1 MRPKLATA
9 MLLLFCF
16 NLMAQQGG
24 FLFEDVTISVGIG
37 NSGKTNSVAFTDIND
52 DGHPDILT
60 VENSG
65 NKLYLN
71 NGNSGFSIQP
81 SLTSLPNSE
90 VMYLGILGDYD
101 QDGDLDLFVG
111 GEKSAGSS
119 TGQRPCFLFKNNG
132 NGSFDDVSV
141 TSKIAVI
148 SARVFSATWFDFDN
162 DGFLDLFLGTVQEP
176 SNYFLKN
183 QGNGTFSNLTT
194 NVGVNGLF
202 SDTRGIAAGD
212 YDLDGDMD
220 IVIPNTGPTR
230 NYFFRNN
237 GSNFTEIAKGL
248 GVAMESDFSHSAE
261 FADYDNDGDLDLLVG
276 NNDQVGPLRLFRN
289 DSNSF
294 IEVTALSGLDPTAPY
309 FRGSAF
315 ADFDNDG
322 LLDLVF
328 VPRATNKRIS
338 IYRNQGNG
346 KFVDATISAGID
358 SLLHANT
365 LAVADY
371 DNDGRLDI
379 YFGTYEVEPRDRLY
393 RNTSTARNWLNIKLV
408 GVKSNTFGVGAWI
421 ELIAQ
426 GKKQYRQINAGY
438 GYRTQNDFVQH
449 FGLGNATLVDSIRI
463 VWPSGKVQILTSLTT
478 NQLYTVIEQDGNS
491 SPPAVPQNLSATAS
505 NQQITLNWQANNE
518 ADFLRYRIYGG
529 TSPNPTS
536 KIDSVNG
543 AANTTKIIT
552 GLTNGTRYY
561 FRITAVDNSLNES
574 GFSNEVNVTPSAAD
588 LPPAAPQNLSAT
600 AGNQQITLTWQANN
614 EADFLRYRIYGGTSP
629 NPTTKI
635 DSVGGVANTTKIITG
650 LTNGTTYY
658 FRITA
663 VDNNLNQSGF
673 SNEVNATP
681 SAADLPPAAP
691 QNLTAT
697 VGDQQITLN
706 WQANSEVDFLR
717 YRIYGGTTP
726 NPTTKIDSVNGVA
739 NTTKTTTGLTNGT
752 TYYFR
757 ITAVDNSLNES
768 GFSNE
773 VNATPTATDLPPAAP
788 QNLQATPGPAHG
800 QITLTWEANVEMDL
814 LRYRIY
820 GGRATAPSALLD
832 SVAANA
838 NTSLTFS
845 DLTIGTT
852 YAYFL
857 TAVDASGQASAAS
870 NSASAAPLR
879 DTEAPFIDM
888 PSYSIFVD
896 LNTDAPVRVNI
907 TDLSQIT
914 TVHIFYRQ
922 ITTVHIFYRSGGE
935 ASFLNKQMIL
945 QTDGSYFRN
954 IPSIV
959 MTTRGAEFYLT
970 ARDVHGNLATSKR
983 YLLRVNCP
991 EGIINPAMQ
1000 PAGTQTGNFRIFS
1013 VPLDL
1018 DDKSPQAFVA
1028 ANPLLEPPDA
1038 TKYRWYAC
1046 DRSTGAL
1053 QEYPD
1058 FSNITLTPDMGFPL
1072 LANLKNFRL
1081 KTGSGKT
1088 MSISD
1093 VHHVPLPAGWSL
1105 IGNPFNFA
1113 IPYDSLRVSE
1123 GATFELWSFNG
1134 DWQLN
1139 RAGLEPWQGYAIH
1152 LNRAATL
1159 FISPGVAGLSD
1170 GVAAHAV
1177 ANNEG
1182 ENWLIQ
1188 IIASNGRSESRFNFA
1203 GQHAA
1208 AANEVDAWDLH
1219 QPPRLADQVQVQFQ
1233 PKQIAGGLKA
1243 DVRRPSAEGHTWDF
1257 TCIVNPADVLLRLTF
1272 DGVKQIPAGFEA
1284 FLVDEETET
1293 AYNLRSNNRL
1303 EFAIKNLTEKKFKLL
1318 AGNKSYVTEQAHEVE
1333 LYPHNYVL
1341 LQNFPNPFNPA
1352 TQIIYSL
1359 PEADMV
1365 ELSVYNIHGQLVAK
1379 LVNELQSAGS
1389 HTVVWQARRAGSGV
1403 YWIRLQAGKTTVMKK
1418 CLLIK

>member
-1 MRPKLATA
+1 MKRVLLAA
-9 MLLLFCF
+9 LLIYLTDDLC
-16 NLMAQQGG
+16 AQQNGI
-24 FLFEDVTISVGIG
+24 FFEDITSASGIG
-37 NSGKTNSVAFTDIND
+37 NSGKTNSVAFTDVNH
-52 DGHPDILT
+52 DGLPDILT
-60 VENSG
+60 IENSG

-71 NGNSGFSIQP
+71 NGYGKFIVQAP
-81 SLTSLPNSE
+81 LASLPNDE
-90 VMYLGILGDYD
+90 VMYVGILGDYD
-101 QDGDLDLFVG
+101 QDGNLDLFVG
-111 GEKSAGSS
+111 GEESPGSA

-132 NGSFDDVSV
+132 NGNFEDVS
-141 TSKIAVI
+141 TSSKIAAI

-162 DGFLDLFLGTVQEP
+162 DGFLDLFLGTVQES
-176 SNYFLKN
+176 SNYFLRN
-183 QGNGTFSNLTT
+183 QGNGTFSNLTA
-194 NVGVNGLF
+194 NVGVNGFF
-202 SDTRGIAAGD
+202 SDTRGVAAGD
-212 YDLDGDMD
+212 YDNDGDMD

-230 NYFFRNN
+230 NYFFRNDGN
-237 GSNFTEIAKGL
+237 TFAEIAKGL

-438 GYRTQNDFVQH
+438 GYHTQNDFVQH

-491 SPPAVPQNLSATAS
+491 SPPAVPQNLSATAG
-505 NQQITLNWQANNE
+505 NQQITLNWQANSE
-518 ADFLRYRIYGG
+518 
-529 TSPNPTS
+529 P
-536 KIDSVNG
+536 
-543 AANTTKIIT
+543 
-552 GLTNGTRYY
+552 
-561 FRITAVDNSLNES
+561 
-574 GFSNEVNVTPSAAD
+574 
-588 LPPAAPQNLSAT
+588 
-600 AGNQQITLTWQANN
+600 
-614 EADFLRYRIYGGTSP
+614 DFLRYRIYGGTSP

-635 DSVGGVANTTKIITG
+635 DSVNGAANTTKIIAG
-650 LTNGTTYY
+650 LTNGTKYY

-681 SAADLPPAAP
+681 TSA
-691 QNLTAT
+691 
-697 VGDQQITLN
+697 
-706 WQANSEVDFLR
+706 
-717 YRIYGGTTP
+717 
-726 NPTTKIDSVNGVA
+726 
-739 NTTKTTTGLTNGT
+739 
-752 TYYFR
+752 
-757 ITAVDNSLNES
+757 
-768 GFSNE
+768 
-773 VNATPTATDLPPAAP
+773 DLPPAAP

-800 QITLTWEANVEMDL
+800 EITLTWEANVETDL

-820 GGRATAPSALLD
+820 GGRATAPAALLD

-857 TAVDASGQASAAS
+857 TAVDASGQAGAAS

-879 DTEAPFIDM
+879 DTDAPFIDM

-896 LNTDAPVRVNI
+896 LNTDAPVRVNV
-907 TDLSQIT
+907 TDLS
-914 TVHIFYRQ
+914 Q

-983 YLLRVNCP
+983 YLLRVNCA

-1113 IPYDSLRVSE
+1113 IPYDSLRVSD

-1159 FISPGVAGLSD
+1159 FISPGVAGLSED
-1170 GVAAHAV
+1170 AAAHAV

-1182 ENWLIQ
+1182 ENWLMQ

-1208 AANEVDAWDLH
+1208 AADEVDAWDLH

-1233 PKQIAGGLKA
+1233 PKQIEGGLKA
-1243 DVRRPSAEGHTWDF
+1243 DVRRPSVEGHTWEF
-1257 TCIVNPADVLLRLTF
+1257 TCIVNPADKLLRLTF

-1303 EFAIKNLTEKKFKLL
+1303 EFAIKNLTEKKFKLF
-1318 AGNKSYVTEQAHEVE
+1318 AGNQSYVTAQAREVE
-1333 LYPHNYVL
+1333 LYPQNYAL

-1359 PEADMV
+1359 PEAGMV

-1389 HTVVWQARRAGSGV
+1389 HTAVWQARRAGSGV

>member
-1 MRPKLATA
+1 
-9 MLLLFCF
+9 MLLLSCF

-71 NGNSGFSIQP
+71 NGNSRFSIQP

-141 TSKIAVI
+141 TSKIAAI

-237 GSNFTEIAKGL
+237 GSNFTEIARGL

-346 KFVDATISAGID
+346 KFADATISAGID

-491 SPPAVPQNLSATAS
+491 SPPAVPQNLSATAG

-518 ADFLRYRIYGG
+518 ADLLRYRIYGG
-529 TSPNPTS
+529 ASPNPTL

-552 GLTNGTRYY
+552 GLTNGT
-561 FRITAVDNSLNES
+561 
-574 GFSNEVNVTPSAAD
+574 
-588 LPPAAPQNLSAT
+588 
-600 AGNQQITLTWQANN
+600 
-614 EADFLRYRIYGGTSP
+614 
-629 NPTTKI
+629 K
-635 DSVGGVANTTKIITG
+635 
-650 LTNGTTYY
+650 YY

-691 QNLTAT
+691 QNL
-697 VGDQQITLN
+697 
-706 WQANSEVDFLR
+706 
-717 YRIYGGTTP
+717 
-726 NPTTKIDSVNGVA
+726 
-739 NTTKTTTGLTNGT
+739 
-752 TYYFR
+752 
-757 ITAVDNSLNES
+757 
-768 GFSNE
+768 
-773 VNATPTATDLPPAAP
+773 
-788 QNLQATPGPAHG
+788 QATSGPEHG
-800 QITLTWEANVEMDL
+800 QITLTWEANVETDL

-820 GGRATAPSALLD
+820 GGRATAPAALLD
-832 SVAANA
+832 SIAANA

-845 DLTIGTT
+845 DLTVGTT

-857 TAVDASGQASAAS
+857 TAVDASGQAGAAS

-907 TDLSQIT
+907 TDLS
-914 TVHIFYRQ
+914 Q

-983 YLLRVNCP
+983 YLLRVNCA

-1000 PAGTQTGNFRIFS
+1000 PAGTKTNNFRIFS

-1018 DDKSPQAFVA
+1018 DDKSAQAFVA

-1053 QEYPD
+1053 KEYPD
-1058 FSNITLTPDMGFPL
+1058 FSNITLAPDMGFPL

-1093 VHHVPLPAGWSL
+1093 VHHVALPAGWSL

-1159 FISPGVAGLSD
+1159 FISPGVAGLSE

-1177 ANNEG
+1177 ANSAG
-1182 ENWLIQ
+1182 ENWLLQ
-1188 IIASNGRSESRFNFA
+1188 IIASNGHSESRFNFA

-1208 AANEVDAWDLH
+1208 AANKVDAWDLH

-1243 DVRRPSAEGHTWDF
+1243 DVRRPSVEGHTWEF
-1257 TCIVNPADVLLRLTF
+1257 TCVVNPADEVLRLTF
-1272 DGVKQIPAGFEA
+1272 KGVKQIPANFEI
-1284 FLVDEETET
+1284 FLIDTETET
-1293 AYNLRSNNRL
+1293 AYDLRSNNRL
-1303 EFAIKNLTEKKFKLL
+1303 EFAIKNLIEKKFKLL
-1318 AGNKSYVTEQAHEVE
+1318 AGNKSYVTEQAREVE
-1333 LYPHNYVL
+1333 LYPQSYVL

-1359 PEADMV
+1359 PEAGMV
-1365 ELSVYNIHGQLVAK
+1365 ELSVYNIHGQLVTQ

-1389 HTVVWQARRAGSGV
+1389 HTAVWQARGAGSGV
-1403 YWIRLQAGKTTVMKK
+1403 YWIRLQAGKATVMKK